1 MQPIESLLRDL
12 DRPFAG
18 DDLFDAISDTV
29 YFLKDRSG
37 RYAAVNQAL
46 AERTGRKRKDELIGL
61 MADQAFSGP
70 LGRRIAEQDRAILAG
85 GRPLRGEL
93 ELHLY
98 PDGREGWCLTWKEP
112 LFGRKGEVV
121 GLVGLSRDIQHAN
134 VAPEEAK
141 TLSAAMTYAQDHL
154 DAPLRVTDLAA
165 RAKLSPFQFDQRIRL
180 MFGHSAGQY
189 LTRLRIDRA
198 CGRLRRSDAPIS
210 QIALDCGYADQ
221 TAFTRQFRKV
231 VGLSPLR
238 YRKLGVSA
246 RSVRKSGGQPATL

>member
-1 MQPIESLLRDL
+1 MSRMQPIERLLRDL
-12 DRPFAG
+12 DRPFSG
-18 DDLFDAISDTV
+18 DALFDAISDTV

-46 AERTGRKRKDELIGL
+46 AKRTGRKRKDELIGL
-61 MADQAFSGP
+61 TAEEAFSGP
-70 LGRRIAEQDRAILAG
+70 LGRRIAEQDRAILG
-85 GRPLRGEL
+85 GGHPLRGEL

-112 LFGRKGEVV
+112 MFGRNGEVV

-141 TLSAAMTYAQDHL
+141 TLSAAMKYAQDHL

-165 RAKLSPFQFDQRIRL
+165 RARLSPFQFDQRIRL

-198 CGRLRRSDAPIS
+198 CGRLRRSDQPIS

-231 VGLSPLR
+231 VGLSPLK
-238 YRKLGVSA
+238 YRKLSPQHHQGS
-246 RSVRKSGGQPATL
+246 R